1 MAESALLEPGMA
13 AGETGEPDFDWRRIA
28 YLLHVSRAMDRL
40 EEERLVP
47 ERKVLYQFSA
57 RGHDLAQILLGSLL
71 THRKDAACGY
81 YRSRPL
87 LLSLGVAIEEAL
99 ASGMGR
105 EGGYSDGRDI
115 GVVFNYPNPGGCPA
129 LPMSGGV
136 GAQYTPTA
144 GWAQAIEYYRSELKD
159 EAYRGAIAVVLGG
172 DASVAT
178 NGFWSALTIAT
189 TRKLPMLFYVEDN
202 QYGISVPSSF
212 QTPGG
217 DIAANLASFS
227 GLHILSGDGT
237 EPAEAARLLGEAV
250 AHVRGGEGPAL
261 LRLTV
266 PRLQGHSFQDTQAYK
281 SPDFVESEWA
291 RDPLPKLQAHLVG
304 TIIDEAEW
312 EAIAAR
318 AQAAVEQARIAAE
331 ARPVSEP
338 ERVLDHVFYE
348 GEMQQLGGQ
357 WTHGYRAP
365 ASHEEPKPQGQRINM
380 VTAIRR
386 TLDRELEINPRVV
399 LFGEDIGPKGGV
411 HAVTLG
417 LQARH
422 GEGRV
427 FDTSLSEEGIIGRA
441 VGMAM
446 AGLMP
451 VPEIQFRKYAEP
463 ATEQINDCGTMRWRT
478 ANRFAAPMVVRIP
491 GGFFKCGDPWHS
503 QTNEVQFVHNP
514 GWQVAVPSNAEDAVG
529 LLRAALRGNDPV
541 IFFEHRAMLDDVWA
555 RRPYPG
561 DDYVLPFGRSRKVRE
576 GHDIT
581 IVTWGAMVPR
591 CEAAAEGHSAD
602 VIDLRTLMPWDKE
615 AVLESVRRT
624 RRCLIVHED
633 LKTGG
638 FGAEI
643 AAIVADE
650 AFLDLDAPVSRLT
663 MPDIPSP
670 HNPKLLDWAVP
681 SVERIRARIDLMVS
695 F

>member
-1 MAESALLEPGMA
+1 MAEARVRERKSKPA
-13 AGETGEPDFDWRRIA
+13 APAGEPDFDWREIA
-28 YLLHVSRAMDRL
+28 YRVQVSRELDRV
-40 EEERLVP
+40 EEEELVP
-47 ERKVLYQFSA
+47 QRKILYQFSA
-57 RGHDLAQILLGSLL
+57 RGHDMAQVMLGSKL
-71 THRKDAACGY
+71 THRHDAACGY

-87 LLSLGVAIEEAL
+87 LLALGVPVADAL
-99 ASGMGR
+99 ASSMAR

-115 GVVFNYPNPGGCPA
+115 GAVFNYPNPGGTPA
-129 LPMSGGV
+129 LPMCGGV

-144 GWAQAIEYYRSELKD
+144 GWAQAITYHRDVLGD
-159 EAYRGAIAVVLGG
+159 ESYRGAIAVVLGG
-172 DASVAT
+172 DASCAT

-189 TRKLPMLFYVEDN
+189 TQKLPMLFYIEDN

-217 DIAANLASFS
+217 DIARNLASFS

-237 EPAEAARLLGEAV
+237 DPEEAARLIEQAV
-250 AHVRGGEGPAL
+250 AHARSGQGPAL

-266 PRLQGHSFQDTQAYK
+266 PRLQGHSYQDTQTYK
-281 SPDFVESEWA
+281 SEDFVQSEWA
-291 RDPLPKLQAHLVG
+291 RDPLPRLRALVG
-304 TIIDEAEW
+304 EEVWTETG
-312 EAIAAR
+312 AR
-318 AQAAVEQARIAAE
+318 ARAAVAEARAEAE
-331 ARPVSEP
+331 ARPVSDP
-338 ERVLDHVFYE
+338 ERVATHVHFD
-348 GEMQQLGGQ
+348 GEMQQRGGQ
-357 WTHGYRAP
+357 WTKGYKAP
-365 ASHEEPKPQGQRINM
+365 HSTESPRPEGQRINM

-386 TLDRELEINPRVV
+386 TLDHELEVNPRVL

-417 LQARH
+417 LQEKY

-427 FDTSLSEEGIIGRA
+427 FDTSLSEEGIVGRA
-441 VGMAM
+441 VGMAL

-463 ATEQINDCGTMRWRT
+463 ALEQINDCGTMRWRT
-478 ANRFAAPMVVRIP
+478 NNRFAAPIVLRMPV
-491 GGFFKCGDPWHS
+491 GFFKCGDPWHS

-514 GWQVAVPSNAEDAVG
+514 GWLVAAPSNAEDAVG
-529 LLRAALRGNDPV
+529 LLRSALRGNDPTV
-541 IFFEHRAMLDDVWA
+541 FFEHRAMLDDAWA

-561 DDYVLPFGRSRKVRE
+561 DDYVLPFGRAKKVRE

-591 CEAAAEGHSAD
+591 CEAAAESVSAD
-602 VIDLRTLMPWDKE
+602 VIDLRTLMPWDRE
-615 AVLESVRRT
+615 TVLDSVRRT

-633 LKTGG
+633 LRSGG

-643 AAIVADE
+643 AAVVADE

-670 HNPKLLDWAVP
+670 HNPVLLDWAVP
-681 SVERIRARIDLMVS
+681 SVAGIRAKIDELVG